1 MTLTKRWRY
10 TPRAIQDYTG
20 LAADTKPTSNVT
32 AQSTFLET
40 DTGKRYRY
48 NGTAWVQEASP
59 LTPIEKANVHDTAK
73 NADTVVLGTA
83 IAPTYNYSLF
93 RIMVA
98 INSATVFNA
107 TITKGTNTQTVKFNS
122 GSNLVANALYI
133 FDMLVHTGDTL
144 NFKCTGAVTY
154 LVLRIQEIPAGVQ

>member
-10 TPRAIQDYTG
+10 TPAAIQDHTG
-20 LAADTKPTSNVT
+20 LAADTKPTSNVPY
-32 AQSTFLET
+32 QSTFLET
-40 DTGKRYRY
+40 DTGKQYIY
-48 NGTAWVQEASP
+48 DGSSWVGVSSP
-59 LTPIEKANVHDTAK
+59 TTPIEKANVHNTAK
-73 NADTVVLGTA
+73 NADTVVLGAA

-107 TITKGTNTQTVKFNS
+107 VITKSTNPQTVKFNS

-133 FDMLVHTGDTL
+133 FDMLVHTGDTV

-154 LVLRIQEIPAGVQ
+154 LVLRVQEIAAGVQ